1 VRHARG
7 ALSSPHPSHDGHLDV
22 PRSLKRLLFTLIITV
37 ALTGASSGDAHAEA
51 PEIETHYS
59 AGKAALKSGKLDDA
73 LNNFKAAL
81 ALCKGDEGR
90 TWQMLLA
97 VALTYRERNEP
108 QYAIEYYRRFLK
120 QTKGQLELMPLKW
133 KNRRK
138 RATADLEQLERDA
151 ESTHG
156 FVSVVTAPPGAK
168 VLIDGRQGG
177 ADADA
182 VSPHGTTLVAG
193 EHAILIELPGYA
205 PYTQTLTVRAGGA
218 HPIKVTL
225 TRRAPIT
232 PEPATIVAPTE
243 PTAPALATPSTNLD
257 GAVSTSLE
265 LGDPAPQWGPWVTI
279 GAASAMAITG
289 VAMSV
294 MASEANKTAE
304 GYAAADT
311 PVTDAEKA
319 QWAQDWEQ
327 TISEV
332 QTYQLTAGVLYG
344 AALAAATG
352 GIVWMLL
359 TEPESPR
366 AASFSVTP
374 TPGGAY
380 GAAAWSF

>member
-1 VRHARG
+1 M
-7 ALSSPHPSHDGHLDV
+7 SW
-22 PRSLKRLLFTLIITV
+22 SLKRLVFSLIFAL
-37 ALTGASSGDAHAEA
+37 ALTSVNGGDAYAEA
-51 PEIETHYS
+51 PEIEVHYS
-59 AGKAALKSGKLDDA
+59 AGKSALKSGKLDDA
-73 LNNFKAAL
+73 LKNFKAAL
-81 ALCKGDEGR
+81 SLCKGDEGR

-138 RATADLEQLERDA
+138 RATADLEQLERDV

-156 FVSVVTAPPGAK
+156 FVSVVTTPPGAK

-177 ADADA
+177 ADEDA
-182 VSPHGTTLVAG
+182 ISPHGTTLSAG
-193 EHAILIELPGYA
+193 EHTVRVELEGYT
-205 PYTQTLTVRAGGA
+205 PHSQTLTVRAGGA

-225 TRRAPIT
+225 TRIT
-232 PEPATIVAPTE
+232 KDAEPPANPVVGATDPALGPPPSQTAAALSTSLTLGEPAT
-243 PTAPALATPSTNLD
+243 
-257 GAVSTSLE
+257 
-265 LGDPAPQWGPWVTI
+265 QWGPWLTI

-294 MASEANKTAE
+294 MASEANKSAE
-304 GYAAADT
+304 GYAQLGEPDT
-311 PVTDAEKA
+311 DSAKAE
-319 QWAQDWEQ
+319 WARNWEQ
-327 TISEV
+327 TISDV
-332 QTYQLTAGVLYG
+332 QTFQLSAGILYG

-359 TEPESPR
+359 TEPADSST
-366 AASFSVTP
+366 SFSVTP

-380 GAAAWSF
+380 GAAVWSF

>member
-1 VRHARG
+1 M
-7 ALSSPHPSHDGHLDV
+7 S
-22 PRSLKRLLFTLIITV
+22 RSLKRSLFTLIVTV
-37 ALTGASSGDAHAEA
+37 ALTSASTRDTYAEA
-51 PEIETHYS
+51 PELETHYS

-73 LNNFKAAL
+73 LSNFKAAL

-120 QTKGQLELMPLKW
+120 QTKGQLDLMPLKW

-156 FVSVVTAPPGAK
+156 FISVVTAPPGAK

-193 EHAILIELPGYA
+193 EHTILIELPGYS
-205 PYTQTLTVRAGGA
+205 PHTQTLTVRAGGA

-225 TRRAPIT
+225 TRLAPIT
-232 PEPATIVAPTE
+232 PEPATAPVSA
-243 PTAPALATPSTNLD
+243 PVSPALAPPPTTLD
-257 GAVSTSLE
+257 ATVSTSLN
-265 LGDPAPQWGPWVTI
+265 LGEPAPQWGPWLTI

-289 VAMSV
+289 VAMSI
-294 MASEANKTAE
+294 MASEANKAA
-304 GYAAADT
+304 GRYATEDM
-311 PVTDAEKA
+311 PDTDAEKA
-319 QWAQDWEQ
+319 QWAVRWEQ

-332 QTYQLTAGVLYG
+332 QTYQLSAGLLYG

-359 TEPESPR
+359 TDPEPSR
-366 AASFSVTP
+366 TSFSVTPTLSLTP